1 MYGNYRK
8 YAQDILKGI
17 EERGVL
23 KYEREIISSQ
33 GREIETSD
41 GRKLLNFCSNN
52 YLGFS
57 GRSDIAKGA
66 IKSLERW
73 GFGLSSV
80 RFICGTQS
88 IHKLLERKIADFTG
102 TEDAILFAACFDA
115 NGGVFE
121 PLFDENDAIISDEL
135 NHASI
140 IDGIRLC
147 KAKRLRYSHLD
158 MADLETKLKETA
170 SSRFRIIC
178 TDGVFSMDGDLAPLD
193 RISTLAEKYNA
204 LVMVDDSHASGY
216 IGKTGRGTAEHFGV
230 TGKIDII
237 TTTFGKAL
245 GGASGGCICGRKEIV
260 QILRQKSR
268 PYLFSNT
275 LPPVIAG
282 GVLTAL
288 SILEKSGN
296 SLISDIRGKSD
307 YFRKGMK
314 KNGFDIRDG
323 ETAIIPVMYYDEKPA
338 SAAAQQ
344 LYDKGFYVIPFTYP
358 VVPTGKARIRVQ
370 ITAEHSLEDIERL
383 IRAFSEVK
391 LKM

>member
-1 MYGNYRK
+1 MYGEYKNYAK
-8 YAQDILKGI
+8 ELLKGI
-17 EERGVL
+17 KEKGVL
-23 KYEREIISSQ
+23 KYEREIISRQ

-57 GRSDIAKGA
+57 GRPDIAKGA
-66 IKSLERW
+66 HDALDRW

-88 IHKLLERKIADFTG
+88 IHKQLESEIADFTG
-102 TEDAILFAACFDA
+102 TEDAILYAACFDA

-121 PLFDENDAIISDEL
+121 PLFDDNDAIISDEL

-147 KAKRLRYSHLD
+147 KAKRLRYNHMD
-158 MADLETKLKETA
+158 MADLEAKLKESE

-193 RISTLAEKYNA
+193 KICSLAEKYNA
-204 LVMVDDSHASGY
+204 LVMVDDSHATGY
-216 IGKTGRGTAEHFGV
+216 IGKTGRGTAEHFNV
-230 TGKIDII
+230 IGKIDII

-260 QILRQKSR
+260 QMLRQKSR

-288 SILEKSGN
+288 SILEKTGSSLMESIREKSG
-296 SLISDIRGKSD
+296 

-314 KNGFDIRDG
+314 KSGFDIRDG
-323 ETAIIPVMYYDEKPA
+323 ETAIIPVMFYEEKPA
-338 SAAAQQ
+338 AVTAQQ

-358 VVPTGKARIRVQ
+358 VVPAGKARIRVQ
-370 ITAEHSLEDIERL
+370 ITAEHSYEDIEQL
-383 IRAFSEVK
+383 VKAFSEVK
-391 LKM
+391 KKM

>member
-1 MYGNYRK
+1 MYGDYRK
-8 YAQDILKGI
+8 YAKDILKGI

-23 KYEREIISSQ
+23 KYEREIISRQ
-33 GREIETSD
+33 GREIETSG

-57 GRSDIAKGA
+57 GRGDIAKGA
-66 IKSLERW
+66 AESLERW

-158 MADLETKLKETA
+158 MTDLEAKLNEAA

-193 RISTLAEKYNA
+193 KICALAEKYKA
-204 LVMVDDSHASGY
+204 LVMVDDSHATGY
-216 IGKTGRGTAEHFGV
+216 IGKTGRGTAEYFGV

-260 QILRQKSR
+260 QMLRQKSR

-288 SILEKSGN
+288 SILEKSGS
-296 SLISDIRGKSD
+296 SLISDIREKSG

-314 KNGFDIRDG
+314 KSGFDIRDG
-323 ETAIIPVMYYDEKPA
+323 ETAIIPVMFYDEKPA

-358 VVPTGKARIRVQ
+358 VVPAGKARIRVQ
-370 ITAEHSLEDIERL
+370 ITAEHSLEDIEQL